1 MKRQPEMLLR
11 WNVFEACMIDMLY
24 NNPENYNAPQ
34 RLRYIDYLMSAT
46 TLRGAKL
53 PDWGKNKIEDE
64 AWDDYEAKAKRMFP
78 NDKRIRNNE

>member
-46 TLRGAKL
+46 TLRGLNCPIGEKTRL
-53 PDWGKNKIEDE
+53 RMRRGMTM
-64 AWDDYEAKAKRMFP
+64 KRKPRECFLTI
-78 NDKRIRNNE
+78 KG